1 MNYLFNFA
9 HLLKWL
15 FCPTPKPSMVG
26 VTATFAETAR
36 DNERAWEKKPLMM
49 SEEGH
54 HVVDTFNSA
63 TVDVAQVPLHP
74 SHSPVDEN
82 DIQSAPIV
90 APPPAVE
97 SSMTAVVEVP
107 EAVTE
112 NTENI
117 AAPDPTAI
125 QLFHETMSQRPSS
138 WITVQLQQQVT
149 LANLAELQQ
158 ELQQLLGKRVQLSGS
173 QVQRVDTAALQLLV
187 TFMHSAEVSV
197 CWIDHSPAL
206 RQAARLLGLS
216 TLLNLPE

>member
-1 MNYLFNFA
+1 MNYLLNFA

-15 FCPTPKPSMVG
+15 FCPTPKPSMAG
-26 VTATFAETAR
+26 ITATFAEAAR
-36 DNERAWEKKPLMM
+36 DNERIWERKPQMM
-49 SEEGH
+49 SEEEH
-54 HVVDTFNSA
+54 PVVDTFNS
-63 TVDVAQVPLHP
+63 TTIDVAQVPP
-74 SHSPVDEN
+74 HSSVDEN
-82 DIQSAPIV
+82 DIQSASV
-90 APPPAVE
+90 VTPPLAVE
-97 SSMTAVVEVP
+97 SPMTAVVEVP
-107 EAVTE
+107 ETVI
-112 NTENI
+112 ENI
-117 AAPDPTAI
+117 AAPDHTAT

-149 LANLAELQQ
+149 LANLAELRQ

>member
-26 VTATFAETAR
+26 VTAAFAETAR
-36 DNERAWEKKPLMM
+36 DNERAWEKKPQMM

-63 TVDVAQVPLHP
+63 TSATVDVAQVPLQP

-82 DIQSAPIV
+82 DIQSASIV
-90 APPPAVE
+90 APPSAVE
-97 SSMTAVVEVP
+97 SSMTAVVEIP
-107 EAVTE
+107 ETVIE

-117 AAPDPTAI
+117 AAPDPSAT

-158 ELQQLLGKRVQLSGS
+158 ELQQLLGKRVQ
-173 QVQRVDTAALQLLV
+173 
-187 TFMHSAEVSV
+187 
-197 CWIDHSPAL
+197 
-206 RQAARLLGLS
+206 
-216 TLLNLPE
+216 